1 MLCTQC
7 RGIGPHL
14 TVRGMS
20 HGFSQVAAGTWGI
33 FSSYNGNSPS
43 KLVFVQQRQDTCLV
57 AMDSTGF
64 SSRLARAIGMT
75 LEVRQHTQCPLLV
88 VTVILGF
95 LSIFKWNQASSPL
108 EALTSTL
115 LSSCHRDIG
124 VPVENRWEPSAFSR
138 VCSGDSDIC
147 SSCEI
152 KHEPAFKSLQ

>member
-1 MLCTQC
+1 MQC
-7 RGIGPHL
+7 RGIGPHI

-20 HGFSQVAAGTWGI
+20 LLFSQVAAGTWGI

-57 AMDSTGF
+57 ARDTLGF
-64 SSRLARAIGMT
+64 SSRLDRAIGT
-75 LEVRQHTQCPLLV
+75 HLDVKQQTQCPLLV

-95 LSIFKWNQASSPL
+95 LSIFKWNPSSSPL

-124 VPVENRWEPSAFSR
+124 VPVEITWEPSAFSR
-138 VCSGDSDIC
+138 VCTGDSDIC